1 MTKSEQTANGVAH
14 FAPMMELK
22 APQWNMRNPFNDLIG
37 IALKEREMELKEK
50 EMGLKEKGLGL
61 DEQKFA
67 YGAANDEIN
76 RQHAIELKE
85 KEYQNELD
93 KVIQEYSLN
102 NNLYNKV
109 KAEEDLKEKKNN
121 QYYGL
126 LESLADLGT
135 DMSNPHNFFT
145 AARAYA
151 KAAGLTDIVDFY
163 TNNGAEAA
171 KLNNLF
177 MENRIKKDGVL
188 EAMQKSSGNGNSSD
202 PFDFNNNRTQ
212 NK

>member
-1 MTKSEQTANGVAH
+1 MTKNGQTANGVAH

-67 YGAANDEIN
+67 YGAANDEVN

-85 KEYQNELD
+85 KEYQNELN
-93 KVIQEYSLN
+93 KVIQEYSLKN
-102 NNLYNKV
+102 SLYNKV

-151 KAAGLTDIVDFY
+151 KAAGLTDVVDFY

-171 KLNNLF
+171 ELNNLF
-177 MENRIKKDGVL
+177 IKNRMNQDVGGKLMKDV
-188 EAMQKSSGNGNSSD
+188 SGNGSGKKRVISFGD
-202 PFDFNNNRTQ
+202 
-212 NK
+212 KLK

>member
-1 MTKSEQTANGVAH
+1 MIKSGQTANGVAH

>member
-1 MTKSEQTANGVAH
+1 MIKSGQTANGVAH

-102 NNLYNKV
+102 NSLYNKV

>member
-1 MTKSEQTANGVAH
+1 MTKNGQTANGVAH

-22 APQWNMRNPFNDLIG
+22 APQWNIRNPFNDLIG

-85 KEYQNELD
+85 KEYQNNLD

-102 NNLYNKV
+102 SKMYNEL
-109 KAEEDLKEKKNN
+109 KAKEDLKEKKNN

-151 KAAGLTDIVDFY
+151 KAAGLTDVVDFY